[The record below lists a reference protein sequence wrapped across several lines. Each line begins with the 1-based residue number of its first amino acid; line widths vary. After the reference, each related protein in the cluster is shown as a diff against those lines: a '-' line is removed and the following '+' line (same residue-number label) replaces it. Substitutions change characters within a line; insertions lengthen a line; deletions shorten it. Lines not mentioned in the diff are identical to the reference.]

1 MPTAVAAPPSSTP
14 VTTYSNPRVQVREGG
29 GEKVTAR
36 HLHAYLLRG
45 PSSASVGEFNWHS
58 LGSRIGFMAAHAA
71 PQGIRGG
78 DEREICLTA
87 TAAPQLTLST
97 KISPVVRF
105 ISNLLFA
112 VLSGSMP

>member
-1 MPTAVAAPPSSTP
+1 M
-14 VTTYSNPRVQVREGG
+14 REGAG
-29 GEKVTAR
+29 GGKFSAR

-58 LGSRIGFMAAHAA
+58 LGSQIGFMAAHAA

-78 DEREICLTA
+78 AGEWEICLTA
-87 TAAPQLTLST
+87 AAADTSAAAALQLTLST